1 MLLSPNLHTSVRRS
15 RHSWAVQEAD
25 SGAAAV
31 AVLLVLP
38 DAEPLS
44 SRHLKVMSTG
54 KVCKRSAAATIK
66 VDPAAAGSRMVVLRQ
81 DPRGATAPVT
91 DRPATDP
98 QLAVRPLDRQRT
110 DPDQAVA

>member
-54 KVCKRSAAATIK
+54 KVCKRSATAMIK
-66 VDPAAAGSRMVVLRQ
+66 VDPAAPGSRAVVLRR
-81 DPRGATAPVT
+81 DPRRVPADRDQPV
-91 DRPATDP
+91 A
-98 QLAVRPLDRQRT
+98 DRQRT